1 MEHVPAGGDLTD
13 PTTDDVLDRRRRMRT
28 QARGLRDGI
37 GAPPRR
43 RYETPAWLD
52 HSFVLPLTEP
62 DLTDVPRQP
71 TPHHDDDEVTS
82 PAVEPAEA
90 VRAPAFER
98 PPTPEIDFARVIRRS
113 HLRRTA
119 TRTSVAAT
127 GLAGLVLIAYLLT
140 LQPVVLAMAIFCA
153 LGAIAAGAVSVR
165 LAFAPVPHL

>member
-1 MEHVPAGGDLTD
+1 MEHVPAGGDLSD
-13 PTTDDVLDRRRRMRT
+13 RTTDDVLDRRRRMRT

-52 HSFVLPLTEP
+52 RSFVLPLTEP

-71 TPHHDDDEVTS
+71 TPHHDDEVT
-82 PAVEPAEA
+82 PASVEPTEA

-140 LQPVVLAMAIFCA
+140 LQPVVLGMAIAFA
-153 LGAIAAGAVSVR
+153 LVAIAAGAVSVR